1 LITIANIQK
10 KRGGFREVVLLV
22 LELASG
28 GEIFDF
34 LMYTGKFSEIIAR
47 TYFKQLISA
56 LESCHTQGIFHRDL
70 KPENLLLDKNYQLK
84 VADFGLSYMYNQDEL
99 SSEERIMLHT
109 QCGTQSYMAPE
120 VIQTGVY
127 EGSAADIWSSGVVLF
142 ILLAG
147 NPPFQFAKQ
156 SDWWFNCISRGNYD
170 RFWQAHL
177 RSCPEFPREAQ
188 NFLNKIFVADSR
200 NRFTINDIK
209 NDPWFQKET
218 LQFDELEQELVRRK
232 QIVDNKKEIERQ
244 EALERKRIQLQNN
257 NRFTKNVFRST
268 NLLLNVPKLPN
279 YEINTKQDFYFY
291 ESADLILN
299 KLGNICDQ
307 LENKT
312 KNDVKENEFKIKT
325 EVDIENV
332 GKVSFT
338 IQIYSNG
345 NDLNSIKFQKK
356 KW

>member
-1 LITIANIQK
+1 MKALNHPNILSLKDIDYNCQYPK

-232 QIVDNKKEIERQ
+232 QIVDNKKEIEK
-244 EALERKRIQLQNN
+244 LE
-257 NRFTKNVFRST
+257 
-268 NLLLNVPKLPN
+268 
-279 YEINTKQDFYFY
+279 D
-291 ESADLILN
+291 
-299 KLGNICDQ
+299 
-307 LENKT
+307 
-312 KNDVKENEFKIKT
+312 KI
-325 EVDIENV
+325 
-332 GKVSFT
+332 G
-338 IQIYSNG
+338 
-345 NDLNSIKFQKK
+345 
-356 KW
+356 